1 MLGYKWYDKITN
13 EDLYAQVGILPASVQ
28 VVSARWRLFGH
39 TLRLDANT
47 PARKAMV
54 YYFSNNMGGRQGPR
68 VLLPTSLS
76 KEYKCVTGDEID
88 SLVQ

>member
-1 MLGYKWYDKITN
+1 MRQLLGYRWYDKVKN

-39 TLRLDANT
+39 TLRLEENT
-47 PARKAMV
+47 PARKAML
-54 YYFSNNMGGRQGPR
+54 YYFSYNDMKGRQGPR

-76 KEYKCVTGDEID
+76 KEYKSVTR
-88 SLVQ
+88 QMN